1 MSKVVF
7 KLSKPMQLP
16 HSYSTKSLNK
26 TREKTIISPDNANF
40 KKVTGFGIIGTSG
53 LSPVIIYKKTP
64 KENSKL
70 EKFKIKRQIKN
81 TNYIS
86 DGGLKQKLEKYNT
99 GLAFNSSQISFP
111 QTSKNKTTKNKD
123 NKNHNL
129 FLGDKKQDNITN
141 IKKPN
146 FEDIKLFSKTVR
158 EFNKR
163 PIFPKTEKYKNTA
176 KNGFWKGNN
185 KNNNK
190 NQNEEKEKKMKDDKL
205 KYMNEL
211 YENGIANEIRKYN
224 VEKKMTPKEMFNER
238 KKVCLI
244 DNGVELEEELN
255 NIEEEG
261 NMSEEIKEEEIS
273 KNNADENIN
282 NRKVYKPHVDQF
294 GYIKKIKKEQ
304 QKLYENVKSRPKL
317 EIDNYQSLEESFRHN
332 RKNKFRYKEEEKQ
345 DSDKKNV
352 LKNNFFLIK
361 QSSND
366 SPYKKLIK
374 KFFEIKKNARKRK

>member
-1 MSKVVF
+1 
-7 KLSKPMQLP
+7 MQLP

-141 IKKPN
+141 TKKPN

-185 KNNNK
+185 KM
-190 NQNEEKEKKMKDDKL
+190 KK
-205 KYMNEL
+205 
-211 YENGIANEIRKYN
+211 
-224 VEKKMTPKEMFNER
+224 KKR
-238 KKVCLI
+238 
-244 DNGVELEEELN
+244 
-255 NIEEEG
+255 
-261 NMSEEIKEEEIS
+261 
-273 KNNADENIN
+273 
-282 NRKVYKPHVDQF
+282 
-294 GYIKKIKKEQ
+294 
-304 QKLYENVKSRPKL
+304 
-317 EIDNYQSLEESFRHN
+317 
-332 RKNKFRYKEEEKQ
+332 
-345 DSDKKNV
+345 
-352 LKNNFFLIK
+352 
-361 QSSND
+361 
-366 SPYKKLIK
+366 
-374 KFFEIKKNARKRK
+374 